1 MAAFQHLFFCLQ
13 DGIFQQY
20 PHSLVNM
27 FGKSKRQKLG
37 LGRVSCQKKHIL
49 LGYGSLTMGYTT
61 NTDLIWA
68 LSRKK
73 WVPPPKK

>member
-1 MAAFQHLFFCLQ
+1 
-13 DGIFQQY
+13 
-20 PHSLVNM
+20 M

-73 WVPPPKK
+73 WVPPKKK